1 MELGDRVYA
10 AERIIKKRIKKGCVE
25 YLVKWKGWTP
35 KHNTWEPEENIL
47 DSRLIQLYERSTN
60 TGKRG
65 PKKKE
70 KHKDHRI
77 IESEDDKVSDE
88 SQDEAIETGKTTTP
102 SVKNKI
108 IDDDDED
115 EDEESQDST
124 KEDVALSSRVGTNA
138 TTGTISATSAS
149 TSDLNTSQD
158 SNHSTSS
165 DDQTLS
171 SRRQLTSNSTSQQTS
186 STPSNTTG
194 TTKRKAE
201 VLSRESGKIGVTI
214 TTSSPTGN
222 TQTSGTAGNSPPPNK
237 AAKVGEISTGGVN
250 RTANGRSS
258 SSNTKSSSEESTK
271 PSSTTATTAATPTST
286 AAPTVPATSATAPR
300 WSSTS
305 SSSTNDDK
313 QRSDAA
319 AASSGAPALPL
330 NSAGSKT
337 SSSSHGKNEKCDGK
351 DNEGRDKVNGLGG
364 TREQSKQQLHHKGQ
378 SSTPSTNKP
387 TLSNTLASKPT
398 PTNVNQQQHRSS
410 TTINGHHEAPNESN
424 NNNTLHNKTISAQK
438 LQQVSQSALEQ
449 EQLIDTET
457 SPSSDYWLARNPV
470 ADQVF
475 ITDVTVNLKT
485 VTIRECKTEK
495 GFFKDRPDG
504 HPHSDI
510 L

>member
-77 IESEDDKVSDE
+77 IESEDEKVGSDD
-88 SQDEAIETGKTTTP
+88 SQDDAVETGKTTIP
-102 SVKNKI
+102 NVKNKI

-124 KEDVALSSRVGTNA
+124 KDDVALSSRVGSNA
-138 TTGTISATSAS
+138 GATGTTSAS

-165 DDQTLS
+165 DDQTLI
-171 SRRQLTSNSTSQQTS
+171 SRQRQTTASTTSTQNSS
-186 STPSNTTG
+186 STIA
-194 TTKRKAE
+194 TKRKAE

-214 TTSSPTGN
+214 TTSSPTGSG
-222 TQTSGTAGNSPPPNK
+222 QTTTGSSPPPTK
-237 AAKVGEISTGGVN
+237 TPKVNSIGSTA
-250 RTANGRSS
+250 ANGRSS
-258 SSNTKSSSEESTK
+258 KATEDK
-271 PSSTTATTAATPTST
+271 PSVAVTPPSTGSTT
-286 AAPTVPATSATAPR
+286 TVPATSATAPR
-300 WSSTS
+300 WSSTESKSAS
-305 SSSTNDDK
+305 SDER
-313 QRSDAA
+313 QRSEVSSADK
-319 AASSGAPALPL
+319 SSGAPALP
-330 NSAGSKT
+330 NNSKT
-337 SSSSHGKNEKCDGK
+337 STSAHGKSE
-351 DNEGRDKVNGLGG
+351 RDKVNGVGG
-364 TREQSKQQLHHKGQ
+364 KEREKQQVQHKGQ
-378 SSTPSTNKP
+378 SSSSTPSNNKSPSAKP
-387 TLSNTLASKPT
+387 TTISIN
-398 PTNVNQQQHRSS
+398 NQQQHRS
-410 TTINGHHEAPNESN
+410 INGHHDSTTTEN
-424 NNNTLHNKTISAQK
+424 NNNTTTHQHKNNTQPPNNSHIVTTQAQQK
-438 LQQVSQSALEQ
+438 HAQTHINLQSITEQ
-449 EQLIDTET
+449 RELIDSET
-457 SPSSDYWLARNPV
+457 SPGSDYWLARNPV